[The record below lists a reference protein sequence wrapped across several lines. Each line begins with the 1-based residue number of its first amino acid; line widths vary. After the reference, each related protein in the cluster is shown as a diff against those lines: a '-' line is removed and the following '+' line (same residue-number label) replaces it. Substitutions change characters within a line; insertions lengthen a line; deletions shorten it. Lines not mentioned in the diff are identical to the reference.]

1 MMVISAY
8 DPKAILVDPLQ
19 DRTKESILQSYQK
32 IIGHLT
38 KRGLKPR
45 LKLLDNGASQLLQ
58 N

>member
-1 MMVISAY
+1 MMLIYAY
-8 DPKAILVDPLQ
+8 EPNAIIVDPLW

-45 LKLLDNGASQLLQ
+45 LKLLDNGALQLLQ